1 MLVLKSFLLN
11 RILKI
16 LPNDYF
22 EFKRV
27 RESKTHYQRTVKALT
42 EELCLLEQKL
52 KQRDVT
58 GSSTGNN
65 NVALLTK
72 SESNH
77 ASVAT
82 ASGVKKGK
90 KVFDKKKV
98 RCYNCNKFGHFAS
111 ECRCKSVRT
120 NDRNSAG
127 HNTVANVVD
136 GAYSFMG
143 KVSYHTVQDKNVWYA
158 DNGATDHMTFD
169 DSLFVTYTK
178 FPEQKPAGV

>member
-1 MLVLKSFLLN
+1 VTELENLWTELSQEVLVIEHVQLPLFFLLN
-11 RILKI
+11 RILNT

-22 EFKRV
+22 EFKSV
-27 RESKTHYQRTVKALT
+27 WESKPHDQRTVKALT
-42 EELCLLEQKL
+42 EELCLLEQRL

-58 GSSTGNN
+58 GSSTGNT

-111 ECRCKSVRT
+111 ECRCKPV
-120 NDRNSAG
+120 
-127 HNTVANVVD
+127 
-136 GAYSFMG
+136 
-143 KVSYHTVQDKNVWYA
+143 
-158 DNGATDHMTFD
+158 
-169 DSLFVTYTK
+169 
-178 FPEQKPAGV
+178 